1 MDAGEVSG
9 IVEVSS
15 ASTADVAGWPGR
27 VVVTVTFETI
37 LGLLAAFFIG
47 FFAPVLFGI
56 GMLSTLA
63 GGRWEWCIVCA
74 GLALVT
80 GRLAVLIMRLAAHAS
95 TGRWG
100 GTGHDAED
108 LPVVQM
114 PFALAMAA
122 QLPRWPLVLRM
133 LVGFWW
139 LAHFGGAALLA
150 HAIGGALIRRLDV
163 ATALIAVPLAVMVH
177 FAFLFAANLYLVL
190 SARMLSPHPK
200 LCVFVWRY
208 RFAIDFVIALA
219 LVTLRAMK

>member
-1 MDAGEVSG
+1 LSTG
-9 IVEVSS
+9 
-15 ASTADVAGWPGR
+15 STADVAGWPGR

-37 LGLLAAFFIG
+37 IGLLAAFFIG

-56 GMLSTLA
+56 GLLSTLA
-63 GGRWEWCIVCA
+63 RGRWEWAIVCA

-100 GTGHDAED
+100 ESAHDGGE
-108 LPVVQM
+108 PVVQM

-122 QLPRWPLVLRM
+122 QVPRWPIVLRTG
-133 LVGFWW
+133 VGMWW

-150 HAIGGALIRRLDV
+150 HALGTSLIRRLDV
-163 ATALIAVPLAVMVH
+163 PTALIAVPLAVMVH

-190 SARMLSPHPK
+190 AARMLSRQPS
-200 LCVFVWRY
+200 LCIFVWRY
-208 RFAIDFVIALA
+208 RFAIDFVVALA
-219 LVTLRAMK
+219 LVMLRAMK